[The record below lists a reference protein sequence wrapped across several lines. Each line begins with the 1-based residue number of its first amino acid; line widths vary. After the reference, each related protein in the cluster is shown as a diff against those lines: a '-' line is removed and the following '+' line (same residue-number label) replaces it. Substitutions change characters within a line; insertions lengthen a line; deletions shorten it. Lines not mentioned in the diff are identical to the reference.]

1 MDIEAIVTEAVR
13 SNASD
18 IHFQENRPAR
28 VRQGITLERAGYTPT
43 SRQQLLDWLGSCGL
57 DIGGRP
63 DQLDDM
69 GTAFSLTETIRCRV
83 HAFWEHSG
91 LHVAVR
97 ILYPLSSINQDPDE
111 GLLDD
116 LSRLMDGLVIVTG
129 ATGSGKTTTLWRIIN
144 YLNERRHCHI
154 VTLEDPI
161 EYILE
166 GKASLISQREYQ
178 VHFSSYSEGVKQALR
193 QDPDVLLIGEMRDT
207 PTMEAALTAAETG
220 HLVFSTLHTRSAAQA
235 ITRFVG
241 AFPSDKG
248 SDIRTRLAQTL
259 QAVLSQR
266 RYVDD
271 GGRTKIVREVLMR
284 TTAVEQLI
292 RSGREFQLETIMQ
305 TGASHGM
312 RTMAQALAAQGITE

>member
-144 YLNERRHCHI
+144 YLNERRHFHI

-166 GKASLISQREYQ
+166 GKASLISQR
-178 VHFSSYSEGVKQALR
+178 
-193 QDPDVLLIGEMRDT
+193 
-207 PTMEAALTAAETG
+207 
-220 HLVFSTLHTRSAAQA
+220 
-235 ITRFVG
+235 
-241 AFPSDKG
+241 
-248 SDIRTRLAQTL
+248 
-259 QAVLSQR
+259 
-266 RYVDD
+266 
-271 GGRTKIVREVLMR
+271 
-284 TTAVEQLI
+284 
-292 RSGREFQLETIMQ
+292 
-305 TGASHGM
+305 
-312 RTMAQALAAQGITE
+312 